1 MTRAAPTEKPD
12 GANAPRA
19 ATGLVTAT
27 WRRRYAVRLDEG
39 RTVGCVLRGR
49 NVTVA
54 CGDRVRVASAADG
67 DGAIETVLQRATLLF
82 RSDAQR
88 EKLIAAN
95 VTQVLG
101 IVAPDPPYDDELVQR
116 WIIAAESNG
125 CAFAL
130 IANKSD
136 LAGFAKLASR
146 LDACRALG
154 YPVVSVSAKGDVS
167 PVRSLV
173 AGQRSILIGQSG
185 MGKST
190 LINALVP
197 GARARVGEVSD
208 SLHAGRHT
216 TSETTLYEIDPNAWI
231 IDSPGMKEFGLAH
244 LSPAAIM
251 DGFVDLRGFAGQCR
265 FRNCRHGAEP
275 GCAVQEA
282 VARGEVKPWRVALLQ
297 SLLAA
302 SERRAR
308 SWS

>member
-1 MTRAAPTEKPD
+1 MAPS
-12 GANAPRA
+12 

-39 RTVGCVLRGR
+39 PTIGCVLRGR
-49 NVTVA
+49 SLAVA
-54 CGDRVRVASAADG
+54 CGDRVRVVLAAGG
-67 DGAIETVLQRATLLF
+67 DGAIEEVLPRGTLLY
-82 RSDAQR
+82 RSDVHR

-116 WIIAAESNG
+116 WIVAAESNG

-136 LAGFAKLASR
+136 LPGFARLAPR
-146 LDACRALG
+146 LDAFRALG
-154 YPVVSVSAKGDVS
+154 YPVVSVSARGDVA

-173 AGQRSILIGQSG
+173 AGKRNIFIGQSG

-197 GARARVGEVSD
+197 GAQARVGEVSA
-208 SLHAGRHT
+208 SLQAGRHT
-216 TSETTLYEIDPNAWI
+216 TSETTLYELDRIAWI

-244 LSPAAIM
+244 LPAAAIM
-251 DGFVDLRGFAGQCR
+251 HGFVDLRPFAGRCR
-265 FRNCRHGAEP
+265 FRDCRHAAEP

-282 VARGEVKPWRVALLQ
+282 VERGEIKPWRVELLQ
-297 SLLAA
+297 DLLAA
-302 SERRAR
+302 SEQRAR
-308 SWS
+308 LR

>member
-1 MTRAAPTEKPD
+1 MTPS
-12 GANAPRA
+12 

-39 RTVGCVLRGR
+39 ATIGCVLRGR
-49 NVTVA
+49 SLAVA
-54 CGDRVRVASAADG
+54 CGDRVDVRLSTEG
-67 DGAIETVLQRATLLF
+67 DGVIEAVLPRGTLLH
-82 RSDAQR
+82 RSDAYR

-116 WIIAAESNG
+116 WIVAAESNG

-136 LAGFAKLASR
+136 LPAFAKLAHR
-146 LDACRALG
+146 LDAVRALG
-154 YPVVSVSAKGDVS
+154 YTVVPVSAKGDVS
-167 PVRSLV
+167 AVLALV
-173 AGQRSILIGQSG
+173 AGERNILIGQSG

-197 GARARVGEVSD
+197 GAQARVGEVSD
-208 SLHAGRHT
+208 SLQAGRHT
-216 TSETTLYEIDPNAWI
+216 TSETTLYEIDGITWI

-244 LSPAAIM
+244 LPAAAITH
-251 DGFVDLRGFAGQCR
+251 GFVDVRPFAGRCR
-265 FRNCRHGAEP
+265 FRDCRHGAEP
-275 GCAVQEA
+275 ACAVQEA
-282 VARGEVKPWRVALLQ
+282 VARGEIKPWRVALLQ
-297 SLLAA
+297 NLLAA

-308 SWS
+308 SR

>member
-1 MTRAAPTEKPD
+1 VTRSAPTKKSNGGDTPH
-12 GANAPRA
+12 AS
-19 ATGLVTAT
+19 TGLVTAA
-27 WRRRYAVRLDEG
+27 WRRRHAVRLDDG
-39 RTVGCVLRGR
+39 KTIGCVLRGR
-49 NVTVA
+49 TLDVA
-54 CGDRVRVASAADG
+54 CGDRVRVTPAPGG
-67 DGAIETVLQRATLLF
+67 DGVIEAVLSRETLLF
-82 RSDAQR
+82 RSDAYR

-136 LAGFAKLASR
+136 LPGFAKLAPR
-146 LDACRALG
+146 LDAFRALG
-154 YPVVSVSAKGDVS
+154 YAVVPVSAKGDVS
-167 PVRSLV
+167 AVRSLV

-190 LINALVP
+190 LINALIP
-197 GARARVGEVSD
+197 GAQARVGEVSA

-216 TSETTLYEIDPNAWI
+216 TSETTLYELDRNSWV

-244 LSPAAIM
+244 LSAAEIM
-251 DGFVDLRGFAGQCR
+251 HGFVDLRPFAGRCR
-265 FRNCRHGAEP
+265 FRDCRHGVEP
-275 GCAVQEA
+275 GCAIQEA
-282 VARGEVKPWRVALLQ
+282 VARGEIKAWRVALLR

-302 SERRAR
+302 QR
-308 SWS
+308 